1 MGQFGGEK
9 IALLSAPSFSPS
21 FPLFRIVS
29 SNLFAASALALLL
42 FFQIICLSALISRA
56 DKLPLSNH

>member
-9 IALLSAPSFSPS
+9 IALLSALPLFLFLSPS

-29 SNLFAASALALLL
+29 SNLFAASALSLLL
-42 FFQIICLSALISRA
+42 FSSSS
-56 DKLPLSNH
+56 K